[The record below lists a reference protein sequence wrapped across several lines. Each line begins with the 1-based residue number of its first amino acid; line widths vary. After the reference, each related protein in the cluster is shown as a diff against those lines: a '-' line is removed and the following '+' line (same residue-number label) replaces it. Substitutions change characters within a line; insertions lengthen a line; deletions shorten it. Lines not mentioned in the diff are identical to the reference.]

1 MSSRSAHSFLAD
13 LGELV
18 AADGIVASHG
28 DLILV
33 AGAAQAVSPAAAAV
47 LIDPGQPH
55 VARRRALAVVSAAV
69 LRNAAARR
77 SLRQALVDDVVP
89 RDSYPAAA

>member
-1 MSSRSAHSFLAD
+1 MSSRTVRSYLAD

-18 AADGIVASHG
+18 AANGVVAGHG
-28 DLILV
+28 DLLLV
-33 AGAAQAVSPAAAAV
+33 AGAAHAVSPAAAAV
-47 LIDPGQPH
+47 LIDPDQPH
-55 VARRRALAVVSAAV
+55 VAKRRALAVVSAAV
-69 LRNAAARR
+69 LRNPIARK